1 MSKDE
6 EMELIPE
13 TEESKKNVM
22 QSAKDFMNGVL
33 HPLKGKDL
41 GQLVE
46 DFTSEM
52 TLVAEGLS
60 EDQQKLFRETDKL
73 SAQQTELEQRLL
85 DYELVEEGFGTGDTA
100 VDEGTGYSDRDIEM
114 DPYRSGG
121 SRKGSGRRGHD
132 GGSKAAKGEGPG
144 NKAARKAKVKEAIKA
159 SKKKSGRNKR

>member
-6 EMELIPE
+6 ELELVPE
-13 TEESKKNVM
+13 TEDAKKNVM

-85 DYELVEEGFGTGDTA
+85 DGLQDADVENKELRKEVQSLTA
-100 VDEGTGYSDRDIEM
+100 RLDKAEKLLSEKKLKK
-114 DPYRSGG
+114 P
-121 SRKGSGRRGHD
+121 D
-132 GGSKAAKGEGPG
+132 GLLSIIRQATWLVAIFSAAWVIVTIIR
-144 NKAARKAKVKEAIKA
+144 AFT
-159 SKKKSGRNKR
+159 